1 MMGGGYFSNAGV
13 FLVQSLF
20 GLYILAVMLR
30 LLLQMV
36 RASFYNPLSQFLVK
50 VTNPVLVPLRRI
62 IPGVAGF
69 DVASLVLLFA
79 LQLLQ
84 LVLIA
89 LMLDQNLN
97 IAGLA
102 LLAIAKLIGL
112 LINVFF
118 FSILI
123 QIILSWVR
131 PGDYSPV
138 SALIHNLNEPL
149 LGPARRLLPPMGGFD
164 LSPILVIIG
173 LQLLSILLVA
183 PLTDMALRLMS

>member
-1 MMGGGYFSNAGV
+1 MGGDYFSNAGV

-50 VTNPVLVPLRRI
+50 VTNPAVVPLRRI
-62 IPGVAGF
+62 IPGIAGF
-69 DVASLVLLFA
+69 DVASVLLLLA

-102 LLAIAKLIGL
+102 VLAIAKLIAL

-123 QIILSWVR
+123 QVILSWVR

-138 SALIHNLNEPL
+138 STLIYSLNEPL
-149 LGPARRLLPPMGGFD
+149 LGRARRLLPSMGGFD
-164 LSPILVIIG
+164 LSPILVMIG
-173 LQLLSILLVA
+173 LRLLSILLVA
-183 PLTDMALRLMS
+183 PLTDIALRLMS

>member
-1 MMGGGYFSNAGV
+1 MMGGSYFSNAGL
-13 FLVQSLF
+13 FLVQTLF

-62 IPGVAGF
+62 VPGVAGF
-69 DVASLVLLFA
+69 DVASLILLLA
-79 LQLLQ
+79 LQLLELT
-84 LVLIA
+84 LVA
-89 LMLDQNLN
+89 LLQDQNLN
-97 IAGLA
+97 IAGLTV
-102 LLAIAKLIGL
+102 LAIAKLLGL
-112 LINVFF
+112 LVNVFF

-123 QIILSWVR
+123 QVILSWIR

-138 SALIHNLNEPL
+138 TALIHSLNEPL

-164 LSPILVIIG
+164 LSPILVMIG
-173 LQLLSILLVA
+173 LRLLSMLVVA
-183 PLTDMALRLMS
+183 PLTDVALRLMV